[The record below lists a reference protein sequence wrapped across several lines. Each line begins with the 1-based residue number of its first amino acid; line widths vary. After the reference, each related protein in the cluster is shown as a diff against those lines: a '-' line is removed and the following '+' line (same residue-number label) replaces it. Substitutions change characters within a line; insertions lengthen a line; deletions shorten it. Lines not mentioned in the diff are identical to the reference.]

1 MTEQATTPVAPGA
14 DASVPAPL
22 PDDRNPAI
30 VDARKTFIITIVSAA
45 LFIGAV
51 FIFII

>member
-1 MTEQATTPVAPGA
+1 MTDDTTTVADERGGQVVEA
-14 DASVPAPL
+14 L

-30 VDARKTFIITIVSAA
+30 IDARKTFIITLVSAA

-51 FIFII
+51 FILIL

>member
-1 MTEQATTPVAPGA
+1 MTDQTTAVTDTSEDG
-14 DASVPAPL
+14 VPAPL

-30 VDARKTFIITIVSAA
+30 VDARKTFIITLVSAA

-51 FIFII
+51 FILIL

>member
-1 MTEQATTPVAPGA
+1 MTNEPTTVAGE
-14 DASVPAPL
+14 SGGEVVPAL

-30 VDARKTFIITIVSAA
+30 IDARKTFIITLVSAA

-51 FIFII
+51 FIFIL

>member
-1 MTEQATTPVAPGA
+1 MTNETTTVAGEGGSEVA
-14 DASVPAPL
+14 EAL

-30 VDARKTFIITIVSAA
+30 IDARKTFIITLVSAA

-51 FIFII
+51 FIFIL

>member
-1 MTEQATTPVAPGA
+1 MTDTSTTPAAPETA
-14 DASVPAPL
+14 PVPEP
-22 PDDRNPAI
+22 PPHDDRNPAI
-30 VDARKTFIITIVSAA
+30 LDARKTYIITIVSAA

>member
-1 MTEQATTPVAPGA
+1 MTDETTTVSGESAGEVVEA
-14 DASVPAPL
+14 L

-30 VDARKTFIITIVSAA
+30 IDARKTFIITLVSAA

-51 FIFII
+51 FILIL